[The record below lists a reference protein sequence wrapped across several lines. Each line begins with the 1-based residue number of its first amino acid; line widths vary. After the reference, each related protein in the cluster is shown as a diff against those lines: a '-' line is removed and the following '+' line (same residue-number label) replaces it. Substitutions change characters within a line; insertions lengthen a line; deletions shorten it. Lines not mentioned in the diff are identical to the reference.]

1 MGDSNIIIVSNNIGP
16 NGDPVDRIY
25 GDGVTPLRLVQ
36 ADYTTYKGKLHK
48 KQLIMKGMDG
58 NNFKSHCYVTDDNR
72 WFDRGGLPMLAPNNL
87 AAEDK
92 EEDENNTT
100 E

>member
-1 MGDSNIIIVSNNIGP
+1 MDDGKIIVSNNIGP

-25 GDGVTPLRLVQ
+25 GGGAIPVRLVQ

-58 NNFKSHCYVTDDNR
+58 NNFKSHCYVTDDKR
-72 WFDRGGLPMLAPNNL
+72 WFDRSGLPMMAPNNL
-87 AAEDK
+87 SAEDK
-92 EEDENNTT
+92 EEDENNST